1 MNITIQELGEQ
12 INVGVDNIIET
23 VNITI
28 EEVRGLEGKSAYQS
42 YLDTTTDNPPLS
54 EHDWSD
60 NQFMVIE
67 TNW

>member
-1 MNITIQELGEQ
+1 MNIIIEELGSDG
-12 INVGVDNIIET
+12 GVAPVVIQ
-23 VNITI
+23 I
-28 EEVRGLEGKSAYQS
+28 EEVRGLQGIPGKSQYQS

-54 EHDWSD
+54 EQDWSD